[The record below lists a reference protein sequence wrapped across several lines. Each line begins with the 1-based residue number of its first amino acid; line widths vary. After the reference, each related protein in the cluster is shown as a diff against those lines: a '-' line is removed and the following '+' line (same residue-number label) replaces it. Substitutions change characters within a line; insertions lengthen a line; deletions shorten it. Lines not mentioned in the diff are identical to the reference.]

1 MYFWVLW
8 LFAAVPGLCL
18 VAALGLLFVGASLV
32 AQHGLWRMG
41 SVIVA
46 HGLGCPTACGIFPKQ
61 D

>member
-1 MYFWVLW
+1 
-8 LFAAVPGLCL
+8 
-18 VAALGLLFVGASLV
+18 VGGPLV
-32 AQHGLWRMG
+32 AQHGLWHMG